1 MSSLRSAWKAVTG
14 RKTRKYNRLSDI
26 DQSISKLD
34 PDEISK
40 QILKDPTLTPRRKRK
55 LQNLLDMREHGK
67 KYGLTGKKVKEN
79 AEKLAKRMMREEEEI
94 DKEADLII
102 RQVNDEAAMD
112 LYGKLPSV
120 PRGSVMVTGKKTG
133 SRSMSNHAGGK
144 RRTHKKLRRNR
155 RR

>member
-1 MSSLRSAWKAVTG
+1 MSLRSAWKAVTG

-40 QILKDPTLTPRRKRK
+40 QILKDPSLTPRRKRK

-102 RQVNDEAAMD
+102 RQINEEAAMD
-112 LYGKLPSV
+112 LYKKLPAV
-120 PRGSVMVTGKKTG
+120 PRGSVMITGKRSSSK
-133 SRSMSNHAGGK
+133 SMSKRAGGK
-144 RRTHKKLRRNR
+144 SRTNR